1 VAAMMYITFSPVH
14 YNAYSKY
21 AEGTFSDTKIKVVND
36 NTFEYDGQQ
45 VEFPSEEMSWPEI
58 FFNTHGKIHKAYRDE
73 NGKIHLTVRVLYTK
87 LCPKIADL
95 QEHEIQE
102 GEGL

>member
-1 VAAMMYITFSPVH
+1 MAAMMYITFSPRH
-14 YNAYSKY
+14 YNS
-21 AEGTFSDTKIKVVND
+21 FQDTVSPNTTIKVIND

-58 FFNTHGKIHKAYRDE
+58 SFNTHGKIHKASRDG
-73 NGKIHLTVRVLYTK
+73 NGKIHLTVLVLYTK

-95 QEHEIQE
+95 QEHEIQD